1 MKKRMLFVGMAAL
14 VMMAA
19 SCKKNENGNNNGLT
33 FKASIETDGSKTHL
47 FDTYKVAWNNADEI
61 TVATAAKTA
70 TYSCAVTDANNTQVA
85 EFTSENGVE
94 ESEAYLAF
102 YPAGRC
108 TGINVNDNKANFTM
122 PDEQSY
128 VNGTFDNNLNPMVAK
143 ANGGAEMPDLFF
155 RNVFG
160 ILQVNATG
168 NVGFNFLRL
177 TNNNQV
183 LSGDFAVECADP
195 YTVTT
200 TGTGHVITL
209 NLGEY
214 KSLSAEAQPFCFVLP
229 PHALNGGF
237 TLEFLDGDV
246 VIKAI
251 EVPSTAT
258 GLDLARNT
266 IKKIDVDV
274 TIAPEYRGIM
284 VSDTQV
290 IKFAP
295 GNLQYNAAQD
305 KWRFAEHQYDFIGGA
320 QVEWG
325 NAVNGWL
332 ISWFDGAQGDAPTIT
347 ANNTPLDSVTIY
359 KGYNS
364 PYNFGGVVR
373 ETQDAWIDM
382 FGWGTSGKFDN
393 ELVTIHKPYGS
404 SETIQGMSQRKP
416 WNCLNNNYEGG
427 NYDYAYGPATGDI
440 DGTDW
445 AWEANDMHNYDLTDS
460 DYDWRTLN
468 ATEWEYLINH
478 TGKYGYAQFTDHGY
492 TDVNGRERYLSGFVF
507 LPIGF
512 ADPMIEGKSFVT
524 VAQSGVEGDFSD
536 NEFTEE
542 TWAIMEE
549 AGAAFIPAA
558 GGRGVFGCAEASQ
571 PGHGGIALRYWTSTA
586 SNDHEAKCF
595 HGENFGDIRIDDSGR
610 SAGLAV
616 RLARNIDED

>member
-1 MKKRMLFVGMAAL
+1 MLFVGMAAL

-19 SCKKNENGNNNGLT
+19 SCKKNDNGNNDGLT

-168 NVGFNFLRL
+168 NVGTNALRL

-183 LSGDFAVECADP
+183 LSGEFAVECADP

-229 PHALNGGF
+229 PHALDGGF

-246 VIKAI
+246 VMKAI

-266 IKKIDVDV
+266 IKNIDVDV

-295 GNLQYNAAQD
+295 GNLQYQASSGT
-305 KWRFAEHQYDFIGGA
+305 WRFAENTWDIIGGA
-320 QVEWG
+320 EINWAGAPYNTWQIQWYGPVTG
-325 NAVNGWL
+325 N
-332 ISWFDGAQGDAPTIT
+332 T
-347 ANNTPLDSVTIY
+347 TPLEGVQIY
-359 KGYNS
+359 NTNGS
-364 PYNFGGVVR
+364 LCTFDEIR
-373 ETQDAWIDM
+373 ETQTAWIDL
-382 FGWGTSGKFDN
+382 FGWGTSGKHANIDPDPKYG
-393 ELVTIHKPYGS
+393 KPTQY
-404 SETIQGMSQRKP
+404 QP
-416 WNCLNNNYEGG
+416 WNCFNGNHAGF
-427 NYDYAYGPATGDI
+427 NYDKLYGPYYDEIQNIA
-440 DGTDW
+440 GTDW
-445 AWEANDMHNYDLTDS
+445 AWEANDMHYYDGTESNYA
-460 DYDWRTLN
+460 WRTLTN
-468 ATEWEYLINH
+468 AEWEYLINNNN
-478 TGKYGYAQFTDHGY
+478 KFGYAEFIDPEFQYIDENQHPKA
-492 TDVNGRERYLSGFVF
+492 LAGFVF

-512 ADPMIEGKSFVT
+512 SDPKCGLNGAAFKC
-524 VAQSGVEGDFSD
+524 APAGDQQQISD
-536 NEFTEE
+536 NQFEDNQYTKQ
-542 TWAIMEE
+542 TWQQMEA
-549 AGAAFIPAA
+549 AGAAFIPCTGVRTNEYGVADAPTPCHGGFKAQYWTPEAA
-558 GGRGVFGCAEASQ
+558 NETQAYVFRYENGRGCRVEA
-571 PGHGGIALRYWTSTA
+571 G
-586 SNDHEAKCF
+586 
-595 HGENFGDIRIDDSGR
+595 GR
-610 SAGLAV
+610 SAGSAV

>member
-1 MKKRMLFVGMAAL
+1 MLFVGMAAL

-70 TYSCAVTDANNTQVA
+70 TYSCAVTDANNTQDA

-122 PDEQSY
+122 PNEQSY

-295 GNLQYNAAQD
+295 GNLQYQASTGT
-305 KWRFAEHQYDFIGGA
+305 WRFAEHTWDIIGGA
-320 QVEWG
+320 EINWG
-325 NAVNGWL
+325 TDSWQIQWNGPVT
-332 ISWFDGAQGDAPTIT
+332 GNT
-347 ANNTPLDSVTIY
+347 TPLA
-359 KGYNS
+359 
-364 PYNFGGVVR
+364 GVVIYNTNGSVHTFA
-373 ETQDAWIDM
+373 ETRNTQEAWIDM
-382 FGWGTSGKFDN
+382 FGWGTSGKHENVDSDP
-393 ELVTIHKPYGS
+393 VYGLA
-404 SETIQGMSQRKP
+404 TQYQP
-416 WNCLNNNYEGG
+416 WNCFNSNHAQH
-427 NYDYAYGPATGDI
+427 NYDYVYGPYYSEVQNIA
-440 DGTDW
+440 GTDW
-445 AWEANDMHNYDLTDS
+445 AWEANDMHYYDGTES
-460 DYDWRTLN
+460 NEEWRTL
-468 ATEWEYLINH
+468 TKIEWEYLINNN
-478 TGKYGYAQFTDHGY
+478 TKFGYAEFVDDEFCY
-492 TDVNGRERYLSGFVF
+492 TDVNGNSRCLTGFVF

-512 ADPMIEGKSFVT
+512 NDPKCNLTNGGKFKCAPESQEQISNTQFADN
-524 VAQSGVEGDFSD
+524 Q
-536 NEFTEE
+536 FTKA
-542 TWAIMEE
+542 TWPLMEA
-549 AGAAFIPAA
+549 AGAAFIPCT
-558 GGRGVFGCAEASQ
+558 GVRTNEYGIADAPTPC
-571 PGHGGIALRYWTSTA
+571 HGGYKAQYWTP
-586 SNDHEAKCF
+586 EAANETQAYVF
-595 HGENFGDIRIDDSGR
+595 RYENERGARVEESGR
-610 SAGLAV
+610 SAGSAV
-616 RLARNIDED
+616 RLARNIDEDNE